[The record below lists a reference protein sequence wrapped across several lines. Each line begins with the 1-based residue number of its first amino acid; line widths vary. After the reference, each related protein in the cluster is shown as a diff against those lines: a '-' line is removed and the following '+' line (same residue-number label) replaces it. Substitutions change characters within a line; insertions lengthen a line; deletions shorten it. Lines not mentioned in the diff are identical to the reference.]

1 MKKKYYTIFL
11 LIGFI
16 CFIIAKQIYNYYAAP
31 NQMQPY
37 VFQRF
42 IKNDTINIA
51 FIGDSWAFLH
61 KNHSCKI
68 AEFLEH
74 ELHKPVRVYSFGI
87 NGLTSKEIYES
98 MYDNEELRLF
108 MQLKQFDYCYIS
120 AGINDSYKKMSTSYY
135 KKSIDY
141 IIQLLLKNHIR
152 PIIQEIPDYD
162 IRKAYNRQKYPKK
175 LLRNISSFINRCPL
189 DCKDLY
195 RNSLKALIIEKNY
208 KDKVSVLQYQVWNN
222 NYKKDQQEL
231 YLPDGMHLNECGYS
245 ALDRAIAT
253 EITKLI
259 LK

>member
-16 CFIIAKQIYNYYAAP
+16 CFIIAKQIHKYYAAP

-42 IKNDTINIA
+42 IKNDTVNIA

-61 KNHSCKI
+61 NGHSCKI
-68 AEFLEH
+68 ADYLEKKI
-74 ELHKPVRVYSFGI
+74 HKPVRVYSFGI

-98 MYDNEELRLF
+98 MYENEDLRHF
-108 MQLKQFDYCYIS
+108 IQQKPYNYCYIS
-120 AGINDSYKKMSTSYY
+120 AGINDTYKKMSTSYY
-135 KKSIDY
+135 KQSINC
-141 IIQLLLKNHIR
+141 IIQLLLENHIH

-162 IRKAYNRQKYPKK
+162 IYKAFDRQKQLKK
-175 LLRNISSFINRCPL
+175 VLRHISSYINDCPL

-195 RNSLKALIIEKNY
+195 RNSLNALIIEKNY
-208 KDKVSVLQYQVWNN
+208 KDKVSVLQYQEWNN
-222 NYKKDQQEL
+222 NYQQDQQEL

>member
-1 MKKKYYTIFL
+1 MNKKQYIILAVLCSICLIIAYQTYKYYS
-11 LIGFI
+11 
-16 CFIIAKQIYNYYAAP
+16 AP
-31 NQMQPY
+31 R
-37 VFQRF
+37 QRKAY
-42 IKNDTINIA
+42 ITHMYHNNDTVNIA

-61 KNHSCKI
+61 NGHSCKI
-68 AEFLEH
+68 ADYLEKKI
-74 ELHKPVRVYSFGI
+74 HKPVRVYSFGI

-222 NYKKDQQEL
+222 NYKQDQQEL

>member
-1 MKKKYYTIFL
+1 MY
-11 LIGFI
+11 
-16 CFIIAKQIYNYYAAP
+16 P
-31 NQMQPY
+31 N
-37 VFQRF
+37 
-42 IKNDTINIA
+42 NDTVNIA

-61 KNHSCKI
+61 KDHSCRI
-68 AEFLEH
+68 AEYLENQI
-74 ELHKPVRVYSFGI
+74 HKPVRVYSFGI

-98 MYDNEELRLF
+98 MYENEDLRHF
-108 MQLKQFDYCYIS
+108 IQQKPYNYCYIS
-120 AGINDSYKKMSTSYY
+120 AGINDTYKKMSTSYY
-135 KKSIDY
+135 KQSINC
-141 IIQLLLKNHIR
+141 IIQLLLENHIH

-162 IRKAYNRQKYPKK
+162 IYKAFDRQKQ
-175 LLRNISSFINRCPL
+175 LRKVLRHISSYINDCPL

-195 RNSLKALIIEKNY
+195 RNSLNALIIEKNY

-222 NYKKDQQEL
+222 NYQQDQQEL

>member
-1 MKKKYYTIFL
+1 MNKKQYIILAVLCSICLIIAYQTYKYYS
-11 LIGFI
+11 
-16 CFIIAKQIYNYYAAP
+16 AP
-31 NQMQPY
+31 R
-37 VFQRF
+37 QRKAY
-42 IKNDTINIA
+42 ITHMYHNNDTVNIA

-61 KNHSCKI
+61 NGHSCKI
-68 AEFLEH
+68 ADYLEKKI
-74 ELHKPVRVYSFGI
+74 HKPVRVYSFGI

-98 MYDNEELRLF
+98 MYENEDLRHF
-108 MQLKQFDYCYIS
+108 IQQKPYNYCYIS
-120 AGINDSYKKMSTSYY
+120 AGINDTYKKMSTSYY
-135 KKSIDY
+135 KQSINC
-141 IIQLLLKNHIR
+141 IIQLLLENHIH

-162 IRKAYNRQKYPKK
+162 IYKAFDRQKQ
-175 LLRNISSFINRCPL
+175 LRKVLRHISSYINDCPL

-222 NYKKDQQEL
+222 NYKQDQQEL

>member
-16 CFIIAKQIYNYYAAP
+16 CFIIAKQIHNYYAAP

-42 IKNDTINIA
+42 IKNDTVNIA

-61 KNHSCKI
+61 NGHSCKI
-68 AEFLEH
+68 ADYLEKKI
-74 ELHKPVRVYSFGI
+74 HKPVRVYSFGI

-98 MYDNEELRLF
+98 MYENEDLRHF
-108 MQLKQFDYCYIS
+108 IQQKPYNYCYIS
-120 AGINDSYKKMSTSYY
+120 AGINDTYKKMSTSYY
-135 KKSIDY
+135 KQSINC
-141 IIQLLLKNHIR
+141 IIQLLLENHIH

-162 IRKAYNRQKYPKK
+162 IYKAFDRQKQ
-175 LLRNISSFINRCPL
+175 LRKVLRHISSYINDCPL

-195 RNSLKALIIEKNY
+195 RNSLNALIIEKNY
-208 KDKVSVLQYQVWNN
+208 KDKVSVLQYQEWNN
-222 NYKKDQQEL
+222 NYQQDQQEL

>member
-1 MKKKYYTIFL
+1 MNKKQYIILAVLCSICLIIAYQNYKYYS
-11 LIGFI
+11 
-16 CFIIAKQIYNYYAAP
+16 AP
-31 NQMQPY
+31 R
-37 VFQRF
+37 QRKAY
-42 IKNDTINIA
+42 ITHMYHNNDTVNIA

-61 KNHSCKI
+61 NGHSCKI
-68 AEFLEH
+68 ADYLEKKI
-74 ELHKPVRVYSFGI
+74 HKPVRVYSFGI

-98 MYDNEELRLF
+98 MYENEDLRHF
-108 MQLKQFDYCYIS
+108 IQQKPYNYCYIS
-120 AGINDSYKKMSTSYY
+120 AGINDTYKKMSTSYY
-135 KKSIDY
+135 KQSINC
-141 IIQLLLKNHIR
+141 IIQLLLENHIH

-162 IRKAYNRQKYPKK
+162 IYKAFDRQKQ
-175 LLRNISSFINRCPL
+175 LRKVLRHISSYINDCPL

-222 NYKKDQQEL
+222 NYKQDQQEL